1 MATHKHIREILKD
14 GRIIGH
20 RHNNLL
26 IGEAK
31 GPRGERKALTP
42 RTGGENDVEITV
54 YLARREW
61 GDKDLEPPAPDT
73 GYYPLGDPQPTPVTP
88 PPPPSTCDAH
98 FPQYTVTVPPETPL
112 MEVITQDLAG
122 QIFMPNSVVFSNP
135 LPSEGGEWFLG
146 FTDTGNTA
154 DYNSKSTDENYDY
167 ENYPPYITW
176 DGTDWMYFI
185 GTPNHPIDTY
195 NGEHGDAYPND
206 TLDVFTVANLPTEGD
221 GSMSFTLSWEKM
233 AFTFEPETTEENG
246 EKVHRLVRV
255 KARR

>member
-1 MATHKHIREILKD
+1 LEEKNMATHKHIREILKD

-54 YLARREW
+54 YLAQRDW

-73 GYYPLGDPQPTPVTP
+73 GYFPLGDGNPPTPPVGDLDYP
-88 PPPPSTCDAH
+88 K
-98 FPQYTVTVPPETPL
+98 YTVTVPPGASL
-112 MEVITQDLAG
+112 MEVITNANYLAEETFTPG
-122 QIFMPNSVVFSNP
+122 NVFFHDP
-135 LPSEGGEWFLG
+135 HKSEGGEWFLG
-146 FTDTGNTA
+146 FTD
-154 DYNSKSTDENYDY
+154 YYSESTDDNYTYNED
-167 ENYPPYITW
+167 ETITW
-176 DGTDWMYFI
+176 EGTDWMYFI
-185 GTPNHPIDTY
+185 GTPNNPICTY
-195 NGEHGDAYPND
+195 NGEHGKAYPND

-221 GSMSFTLSWEKM
+221 GSMSFTLSWETSS
-233 AFTFEPETTEENG
+233 FTFEPETTEENG